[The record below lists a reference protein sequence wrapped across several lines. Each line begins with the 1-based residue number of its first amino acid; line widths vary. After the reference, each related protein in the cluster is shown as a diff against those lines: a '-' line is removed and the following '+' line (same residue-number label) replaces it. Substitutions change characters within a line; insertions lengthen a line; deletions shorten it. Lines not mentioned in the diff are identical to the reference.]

1 MNVSE
6 AGEQIDGLREQMT
19 RIIVGQEAVVDQL
32 IVALISGGHA
42 LLEGVPGTAK
52 TLAARILAMLTG
64 LRFRRVQMTPDLM
77 PSDIVGVNIYDT
89 AAGEFRFRPG
99 PVFADIVLADE
110 INRAPAKTQ
119 SALLEAMQERQVTI
133 DGVSHAMSPVFMVLA
148 TQNPVEF
155 EGTYALPEAEVDRFL
170 LKIAVDYPSEHTER
184 QVLDLAVEGLDPAN
198 LDALEL
204 KPAISAEQLGAM
216 RELHRGLNVEPTVR
230 DYINVLVRRTREHPQ
245 VSLGASPRAGVMLLQ
260 AARGWALLA
269 GRDFVTPD
277 DVKTM
282 AMPALHHRLLL
293 HPEAQVE
300 GVSERDVLRS
310 LLDEVE
316 VPR

>member
-6 AGEQIDGLREQMT
+6 AGEHIHRLREQMT
-19 RIIVGQEAVVDQL
+19 RIIVGQEEVVDQL
-32 IVALISGGHA
+32 VVALISGGHA

-99 PVFADIVLADE
+99 PIFADVVLADE

-170 LKIAVDYPSEHTER
+170 LKVVVDYPSEQKER

-204 KPAISAEQLGAM
+204 EPVLSAEELGAM
-216 RELHRGLNVEPTVR
+216 RALHRSLTVEPSVR
-230 DYINVLVRRTREHPQ
+230 DYINSLVRRTREHPQ

-300 GVSERDVLRS
+300 GVSERDVLQA